1 MKREALRELIVGA
14 VATVPTPF
22 DDDFNVDNGRIAEAT
37 WRWIDQ
43 GLVTGK
49 AVIKVAASM
58 GEGPQLDDDEWPGLL
73 SAVVG
78 AARGRVPIVGAIYS
92 KDTVRS
98 IRHAKQALDLGAV
111 AIQVNPPLNSDPT
124 QDDILRYYGALSDAV
139 DIGIIV
145 YNNPWLPNGRIFI
158 ETLRKIV
165 EFENIVAIKWEPGND
180 ADFEEVFELAST
192 VNIIDNTID
201 LARGRRLGS
210 IGFTSIGSG
219 AYPPP
224 YVRIWDMLEAGR
236 LDEAQA
242 AWDMVDKPLRRFYD
256 KVTSKSGGQ
265 GRVTK
270 GMSEIMGYPMGS
282 CRPPSLPLSRRP
294 AWLRRQGQRPSGW
307 FESLLNVNGSR
318 SLSPIATSRE
328 LSELA
333 VV

>member
-1 MKREALRELIVGA
+1 MNREELRELIVGA

-22 DDDFNVDNGRIAEAT
+22 DDDFNVDNGRISEAT
-37 WRWIDQ
+37 ERWIDQ

-139 DIGIIV
+139 DIGVIV
-145 YNNPWLPNGRIFI
+145 YNNPWAPNGRIFI

-165 EFENIVAIKWEPGND
+165 EFENIVAIKWEPGTD

-201 LARGRRLGS
+201 LIVASTASWWLGA
-210 IGFTSIGSG
+210 G
-219 AYPPP
+219 
-224 YVRIWDMLEAGR
+224 GR
-236 LDEAQA
+236 LAFSFLLRRSVGGGGCRDEA
-242 AWDMVDKPLRRFYD
+242 R
-256 KVTSKSGGQ
+256 SKSA
-265 GRVTK
+265 R
-270 GMSEIMGYPMGS
+270 
-282 CRPPSLPLSRRP
+282 RSR
-294 AWLRRQGQRPSGW
+294 LRWRRWRMAPW
-307 FESLLNVNGSR
+307 R
-318 SLSPIATSRE
+318 D
-328 LSELA
+328 
-333 VV
+333 

>member
-1 MKREALRELIVGA
+1 MNREELRELIVGA

-22 DDDFNVDNGRIAEAT
+22 DDDFNVDNGRISEAT
-37 WRWIDQ
+37 ERWIDQ

-145 YNNPWLPNGRIFI
+145 YNNPWAPNGRIFI

-165 EFENIVAIKWEPGND
+165 EFENIVAIKWEPGTD

-236 LDEAQA
+236 LGEAQA

-270 GMSEIMGYPMGS
+270 GMTEIMGYPMGS
-282 CRPPSLPLSRRP
+282 CRPPSLPLSPEEMAELRGMMEGWG
-294 AWLRRQGQRPSGW
+294 WLDD
-307 FESLLNVNGSR
+307 
-318 SLSPIATSRE
+318 
-328 LSELA
+328 
-333 VV
+333 